1 MSCAM
6 SMNDSMISPIF
17 NLNLLP
23 SIIQITIRA
32 DSAITQIDAEFHR

>member
-6 SMNDSMISPIF
+6 SMNDSMISPIL

-23 SIIQITIRA
+23 SIIQITIRP
-32 DSAITQIDAEFHR
+32 DCAITQIDAEFHR